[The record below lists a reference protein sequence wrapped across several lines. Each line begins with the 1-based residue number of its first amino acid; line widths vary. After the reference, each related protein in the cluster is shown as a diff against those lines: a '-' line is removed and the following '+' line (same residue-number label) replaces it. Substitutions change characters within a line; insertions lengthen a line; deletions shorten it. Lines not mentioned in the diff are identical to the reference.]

1 MRSVPLLLSNKQ
13 QNLPVKGGSHPTCRE
28 LFGLKYCVI
37 SRPFE
42 VADQNSEYINS
53 IILKKMPK
61 NLNEMSTELINSL
74 LRSLIQNLC

>member
-1 MRSVPLLLSNKQ
+1 
-13 QNLPVKGGSHPTCRE
+13 
-28 LFGLKYCVI
+28 
-37 SRPFE
+37 